1 VQATVFGGLRV
12 GALTDAEIGSR
23 KARTLLAVLLLAC
36 GAPVRADQLIDV
48 LWRDAPPE
56 RPAEQLGV
64 LVSRLRR
71 LHGPDAV
78 QRTDGYATS
87 LVAVDLTEFE
97 ARTADAQARLAAG
110 EVGAA
115 LASARAGLE
124 LADAGPLAAVDAARR
139 GGPVARLLSRV
150 ELQPLDSG
158 TMVWHQHERH
168 GLLTARIALAA
179 GDRAGA
185 AGAATEVWAS
195 AAGRGSI
202 RHELVAWLLAAC
214 AVAGADSS
222 SDDSAGRAA
231 VTDLLTR
238 LDRTSGLEAW
248 RWTALAAQHLG
259 VDRWWALAERQVEV
273 WPGGPA
279 STRQPCGDSPG
290 AGWTPC
296 GERARVT
303 VRQAGAM
310 TSTVG
315 K

>member
-1 VQATVFGGLRV
+1 VATVIELLPR
-12 GALTDAEIGSR
+12 SR
-23 KARTLLAVLLLAC
+23 RRGNPATVLLLAR

-48 LWRDAPPE
+48 LWRDAQPE

-78 QRTDGYATS
+78 QRTGDGYATS

-139 GGPVARLLSRV
+139 GGPAARLLSRV

-185 AGAATEVWAS
+185 AGAATEVCAS

-214 AVAGADSS
+214 AAAGADSS

-238 LDRTSGLEAW
+238 PDRTSGLEAW

-273 WPGGPA
+273 LAGRPGEHATTLRGF
-279 STRQPCGDSPG
+279 
-290 AGWTPC
+290 
-296 GERARVT
+296 AR
-303 VRQAGAM
+303 RWLDALR
-310 TSTVG
+310 
-315 K
+315 